1 MRPSESLNARH
12 LLVNA
17 RVVFHGARAER
28 IEAEIDGVILGGEA
42 REMTDGFDFA
52 DFGEI
57 RNFGARV
64 FGAEHGSGIDGRN
77 IERRPLVTTFS
88 GGAALK
94 QQRLGLVY
102 VRADFLD
109 HAVRT
114 SATASISS
122 RRDISVTHSSMVL
135 SSSG

>member
-28 IEAEIDGVILGGEA
+28 IEAEIDGVVLGGEA

-52 DFGEI
+52 DLGEI

-64 FGAEHGSGIDGRN
+64 FGAEYGRGIDGRD
-77 IERRPLVTTFS
+77 IQWRQLITAFSRR
-88 GGAALK
+88 AALK
-94 QQRLGLVY
+94 QQRLILIY
-102 VRADFLD
+102 VRA
-109 HAVRT
+109 
-114 SATASISS
+114 
-122 RRDISVTHSSMVL
+122 
-135 SSSG
+135 